1 MHRRESTANGDD
13 QPHGDDFQRS
23 EEAVRPRDGNER
35 RVDPSTPPPSL
46 TSPHEQ
52 SRSEEYDEHYGD
64 LNIGEDFD
72 RSEEAVGIRDGN
84 VRRTDP
90 STVPP
95 TPPPGNER
103 LGSASRGAGS
113 AGGSEETGGLLDEGR
128 EQSGDTSLLVGEL
141 HWWTTDA
148 DLEAELCKYGRVKE
162 IKFDVWDNGKS
173 NGMCFVD
180 FYDPMAAAACRDG
193 MNGHVFN
200 DRPCVVEWAPPPI
213 VPRTLALPA
222 QPRGSGGGD
231 GSMLPCPRV
240 AAAPPPP
247 PRPAAAP
254 PPPAA
259 APVNLVFFGTPPP
272 PVNLASML
280 PCLLVTAPPPSP
292 RLAAPLP
299 PPPSMNQASFGSML
313 PCSPVVA
320 LPPPVNP
327 SFFGSMLQFSAVAR
341 SPPTVN
347 PAATCPPVWA
357 APLSPTVN
365 PAFFGS
371 MLQCP
376 PVSSAA
382 TVNPAAPCPPVSAV
396 ARSPPTVNPAAT
408 CPPVWAA
415 PLSPTVNPSFFGS
428 MLQWP
433 SVSSAAPLSPPTVN
447 PGFFVSMLPTVNPA
461 FLGSETTSAGAAE
474 MWPNPGI
481 GARWGVEEQ
490 PSKGED
496 SVQQGE
502 ASNEKKDRA
511 KPETDRETQRDTE
524 TGQSRSR
531 EDWSDGHD
539 GVEMVILKHTS
550 FAVITLYRLSHFFK
564 PGGTRSTSINA
575 IYVRDHR

>member
-46 TSPHEQ
+46 TSPHDQ
-52 SRSEEYDEHYGD
+52 SRSVEYDEHYGD
-64 LNIGEDFD
+64 LNIGEDFN

-95 TPPPGNER
+95 TPPQGNEL
-103 LGSASRGAGS
+103 LGSPSRGAGS
-113 AGGSEETGGLLDEGR
+113 AGGSEETGGLLDEGG
-128 EQSGDTSLLVGEL
+128 EQPGDTSLLVGEL

-148 DLEAELCKYGRVKE
+148 EIEAELCKYGRVKE

-173 NGMCFVD
+173 NGMCIVD

-240 AAAPPPP
+240 AAAPPRPPPPP

-259 APVNLVFFGTPPP
+259 APVNLVFFGTPPL

-280 PCLLVTAPPPSP
+280 PGLLVTAPPPSP
-292 RLAAPLP
+292 PLAAPLP

-327 SFFGSMLQFSAVAR
+327 SFFGSMLQCPPFSAAPLLSPIVNPATTCPPVWAAPLSPTVNPAFFGSMLQWPQVSSAATVNPAAPCHPVSAAAR

-371 MLQCP
+371 MLQ
-376 PVSSAA
+376 
-382 TVNPAAPCPPVSAV
+382 
-396 ARSPPTVNPAAT
+396 
-408 CPPVWAA
+408 
-415 PLSPTVNPSFFGS
+415 
-428 MLQWP
+428 WP
-433 SVSSAAPLSPPTVN
+433 
-447 PGFFVSMLPTVNPA
+447 
-461 FLGSETTSAGAAE
+461 
-474 MWPNPGI
+474 
-481 GARWGVEEQ
+481 Q
-490 PSKGED
+490 
-496 SVQQGE
+496 
-502 ASNEKKDRA
+502 
-511 KPETDRETQRDTE
+511 
-524 TGQSRSR
+524 
-531 EDWSDGHD
+531 
-539 GVEMVILKHTS
+539 
-550 FAVITLYRLSHFFK
+550 
-564 PGGTRSTSINA
+564 
-575 IYVRDHR
+575 

>member
-1 MHRRESTANGDD
+1 
-13 QPHGDDFQRS
+13 
-23 EEAVRPRDGNER
+23 
-35 RVDPSTPPPSL
+35 
-46 TSPHEQ
+46 
-52 SRSEEYDEHYGD
+52 
-64 LNIGEDFD
+64 
-72 RSEEAVGIRDGN
+72 
-84 VRRTDP
+84 
-90 STVPP
+90 
-95 TPPPGNER
+95 
-103 LGSASRGAGS
+103 
-113 AGGSEETGGLLDEGR
+113 
-128 EQSGDTSLLVGEL
+128 
-141 HWWTTDA
+141 
-148 DLEAELCKYGRVKE
+148 
-162 IKFDVWDNGKS
+162 
-173 NGMCFVD
+173 
-180 FYDPMAAAACRDG
+180 MAAAACRDG

-213 VPRTLALPA
+213 VPRTLAMPA

-240 AAAPPPP
+240 AAAPPRPPPPP

-280 PCLLVTAPPPSP
+280 PGLLVTAPPPSP
-292 RLAAPLP
+292 PLAAPLP

-327 SFFGSMLQFSAVAR
+327 SFFGSMLQCPPFSAAPLL
-341 SPPTVN
+341 SPIVN
-347 PAATCPPVWA
+347 PATTCPPVWA

-371 MLQCP
+371 MLQWP
-376 PVSSAA
+376 SVSSAA
-382 TVNPAAPCPPVSAV
+382 PLSPPTVNPAAPCPPVSA
-396 ARSPPTVNPAAT
+396 
-408 CPPVWAA
+408 A
-415 PLSPTVNPSFFGS
+415 PL
-428 MLQWP
+428 
-433 SVSSAAPLSPPTVN
+433 TVN

-502 ASNEKKDRA
+502 ASNEKKGRA

-531 EDWSDGHD
+531 EVERDETPRERRREESDGGRREDARKGSARRWDWSDGHD

-550 FAVITLYRLSHFFK
+550 FAVITQYGLRLTTYWK
-564 PGGTRSTSINA
+564 ITGRL
-575 IYVRDHR
+575 

>member
-1 MHRRESTANGDD
+1 
-13 QPHGDDFQRS
+13 
-23 EEAVRPRDGNER
+23 
-35 RVDPSTPPPSL
+35 
-46 TSPHEQ
+46 
-52 SRSEEYDEHYGD
+52 
-64 LNIGEDFD
+64 
-72 RSEEAVGIRDGN
+72 
-84 VRRTDP
+84 
-90 STVPP
+90 
-95 TPPPGNER
+95 
-103 LGSASRGAGS
+103 
-113 AGGSEETGGLLDEGR
+113 
-128 EQSGDTSLLVGEL
+128 
-141 HWWTTDA
+141 
-148 DLEAELCKYGRVKE
+148 
-162 IKFDVWDNGKS
+162 
-173 NGMCFVD
+173 MCIVD

-240 AAAPPPP
+240 AAAPPPPP

-327 SFFGSMLQFSAVAR
+327 SFFGSMLQCPPVSAAPLLSPIVNPAATFWAAPLSPTVNPAFFGSMLQCPPVSSAAPLSPPTVNPAAPCPPVSAAAR

-371 MLQCP
+371 MLQWP
-376 PVSSAA
+376 SVSSAA
-382 TVNPAAPCPPVSAV
+382 PLSPPTVNPAAPCPPVSA
-396 ARSPPTVNPAAT
+396 
-408 CPPVWAA
+408 A
-415 PLSPTVNPSFFGS
+415 PL
-428 MLQWP
+428 
-433 SVSSAAPLSPPTVN
+433 TVN

-550 FAVITLYRLSHFFK
+550 FAVITLYRLRTRSLLQTK
-564 PGGTRSTSINA
+564 GGTRSTSINA

>member
-1 MHRRESTANGDD
+1 MHRRESTANDGD

-64 LNIGEDFD
+64 LNISEDFN

-103 LGSASRGAGS
+103 LGSPSRGAGS
-113 AGGSEETGGLLDEGR
+113 AGGSEETGGLLDEGG

-173 NGMCFVD
+173 NGMCIVD

-200 DRPCVVEWAPPPI
+200 NRPCVVEWAPPPI

-240 AAAPPPP
+240 AAAPP
-247 PRPAAAP
+247 RPAAAP

-259 APVNLVFFGTPPP
+259 APVNL
-272 PVNLASML
+272 LRLLLHL
-280 PCLLVTAPPPSP
+280 PHLRLL
-292 RLAAPLP
+292 
-299 PPPSMNQASFGSML
+299 
-313 PCSPVVA
+313 
-320 LPPPVNP
+320 
-327 SFFGSMLQFSAVAR
+327 
-341 SPPTVN
+341 
-347 PAATCPPVWA
+347 
-357 APLSPTVN
+357 
-365 PAFFGS
+365 
-371 MLQCP
+371 
-376 PVSSAA
+376 
-382 TVNPAAPCPPVSAV
+382 
-396 ARSPPTVNPAAT
+396 
-408 CPPVWAA
+408 
-415 PLSPTVNPSFFGS
+415 
-428 MLQWP
+428 
-433 SVSSAAPLSPPTVN
+433 
-447 PGFFVSMLPTVNPA
+447 
-461 FLGSETTSAGAAE
+461 FL
-474 MWPNPGI
+474 
-481 GARWGVEEQ
+481 
-490 PSKGED
+490 
-496 SVQQGE
+496 
-502 ASNEKKDRA
+502 
-511 KPETDRETQRDTE
+511 
-524 TGQSRSR
+524 
-531 EDWSDGHD
+531 
-539 GVEMVILKHTS
+539 L
-550 FAVITLYRLSHFFK
+550 LLL
-564 PGGTRSTSINA
+564 
-575 IYVRDHR
+575 